1 MAVQIPFATVSKLHE
16 AKVIEDIFF
25 TGLLQ
30 QCQVQENEPKWL
42 QNVRLQS
49 KNWLSRLSVPTNKD
63 EDWRFIDL
71 SSLSKAKFVAASNVG
86 ANSETVAVGGFTDI
100 SKLRKDPASPLG
112 ARECFPMSNPK
123 GCSPTPETE
132 NSRLVFVNGRYNAEL
147 SNISGLPTGI
157 YVGSL
162 NDLPKDC
169 DASKYFAQQHG
180 AEDAFTALNTA
191 GGSDVAVIW
200 TSKDVVVETSI
211 HLVFVADG
219 ESESIFAQP
228 RTLVVTEN
236 GSNISLIEEYIGTGE
251 YFTNAVTEVFVK
263 DNARVNHTRLQQES
277 AASFHIGKTAVSQAR
292 DSHYTINEINL
303 GAKLF
308 RHNPEVLQQGE
319 QTESNLNGLTVA
331 TQEQVSDTHSIIA
344 LTKPHGNTDQLHKCI
359 VGDRAHTVFNG
370 KVFVP
375 KEAQLTDATQLNR
388 NLLLSS
394 KARVDTKPELQIT
407 ADNVKCAHGA
417 TVSQLEAEEIFYLRS
432 RGLNEADANQLLIDA
447 FAAEIVD
454 RIPLESLRSR
464 ITQTIEQK
472 INI

>member
-1 MAVQIPFATVSKLHE
+1 MAVQIPFATVSTLHE

-42 QNVRLQS
+42 QNVRQQS

-63 EDWRFIDL
+63 EDWRFVDL
-71 SSLSKAKFVAASNVG
+71 SSLTKAKFVAASNIGV
-86 ANSETVAVGGFTDI
+86 NNN
-100 SKLRKDPASPLG
+100 SPLL
-112 ARECFPMSNPK
+112 
-123 GCSPTPETE
+123 ETK

-157 YVGSL
+157 YVGNL
-162 NDLPKDC
+162 DDLPKDY

-200 TSKDVVVETSI
+200 TSKDVVVKTSI

-331 TQEQVSDTHSIIA
+331 MGEQVSDTHSIIA

-359 VGDRAHTVFNG
+359 VGDLAHTVFNG

>member
-1 MAVQIPFATVSKLHE
+1 MAVQIPFATISKLHE

-30 QCQVQENEPKWL
+30 QCQVRENEPEWL
-42 QNVRLQS
+42 QNVRQQS
-49 KNWLSRLSVPTNKD
+49 KNWLSRLSVPTQKD

-71 SSLSKAKFVAASNVG
+71 SSLTKAKLVAASNVG
-86 ANSETVAVGGFTDI
+86 A
-100 SKLRKDPASPLG
+100 KD
-112 ARECFPMSNPK
+112 
-123 GCSPTPETE
+123 CSPTSETE
-132 NSRLVFVNGRYNAEL
+132 SSRLVFVNGRYNAEL

-157 YVGSL
+157 YVGNL
-162 NDLPKDC
+162 NDLPKDY
-169 DASKYFAQQHG
+169 DAAQYFAQQHG

-191 GGSDVAVIW
+191 GGSDIAVIW
-200 TSKDVVVETSI
+200 ASQNVMSETPI
-211 HLVFVADG
+211 HIVFIADG

-228 RTLVVTEN
+228 RTLVVTES
-236 GSNISLIEEYIGTGE
+236 GSNISLIEEYLGTGE
-251 YFTNAVTEVFVK
+251 YFTNAVTEVFVQ

-292 DSHYTINEINL
+292 DSYYTINEINL

-319 QTESNLNGLTVA
+319 HTESNLNGLTVA
-331 TQEQVSDTHSIIA
+331 TGEQVSDTHSIIA
-344 LTKPHGNTDQLHKCI
+344 LTRPHGNTDQLHKCI

-432 RGLNEADANQLLIDA
+432 RGLSEADANQLLIDA

-454 RIPLESLRSR
+454 RIPLESLRNR

-472 INI
+472 IVNKK